1 MKKFI
6 LLVLFG
12 KILVSCGSTKGMN
25 FADKAEDDSIE
36 GMYIN
41 PKFQGNILMLL
52 DRKLLKDTLQN
63 QDDYE
68 KFSIHFEGNKYMV
81 FQIYSEKNVITRK
94 HKYKKRKGVYYLKNQ
109 NVKPLLIPFILGAI
123 DEKRLYLYKNKKNKL
138 IINTYESRSGA
149 ALLVVFLSWKDWTN
163 TFRYDRIEDETY

>member
-1 MKKFI
+1 M
-6 LLVLFG
+6 
-12 KILVSCGSTKGMN
+12 
-25 FADKAEDDSIE
+25 
-36 GMYIN
+36 
-41 PKFQGNILMLL
+41 
-52 DRKLLKDTLQN
+52 
-63 QDDYE
+63 
-68 KFSIHFEGNKYMV
+68 
-81 FQIYSEKNVITRK
+81 
-94 HKYKKRKGVYYLKNQ
+94 YYLKNQ